1 MDSRR
6 AGHLFVA
13 LASPIRLDIYRRL
26 VRAAPDGMVAGEIA
40 DTLRRSPSNVSFHL
54 KELARA
60 NLVVIERE
68 GRFQRCRANLPLMTD
83 LLAFL
88 TDECCS
94 GHPEQCVDLVPL
106 GPTVRRPRARAASR
120 TGPAQSRPTPLDA

>member
-6 AGHLFVA
+6 AGGLLVA
-13 LASPIRLDIYRRL
+13 LASPIRFDIYRRL
-26 VRAAPDGMVAGEIA
+26 VRAAPEGMVAGEIA
-40 DTLRRSPSNVSFHL
+40 DTLRRSPSNLSFHL
-54 KELARA
+54 KELART

-68 GRFQRCRANLPLMTD
+68 GRFQRCRANLPLMTE

-94 GHPEQCVDLVPL
+94 GHPDRCAELVPL
-106 GPTVRRPRARAASR
+106 TRPDRRTRGRSMRRPAHDSR
-120 TGPAQSRPTPLDA
+120 LTTHDS